1 MKIFKFLITSLL
13 CFVAVFILNETASA
27 QIVQASNKSLSHT
40 FLDGLRWGFISVLQ
54 PCLYAMF
61 PVTVT
66 FFLKRSQSRMQGI
79 KNATLY
85 SISIVGIFT
94 LFAVFLTL
102 IFGKDTLYQIS
113 TSAAFNIFVF
123 VLFIVF
129 GISFLGAFEIT
140 LPSAWTNKV
149 DSKASTNNF
158 SGIFFMAL
166 TLVLVSFSCT
176 APFIGNLLVDVT
188 QQKERLGPV
197 IGFLGFSIA
206 IALPF
211 AFFAFFPG
219 LLNKIAKSGG
229 WLNSLKVCFGFIE
242 IAMALKFLS
251 NADLAYHWRILDREV
266 YLSLWIVIFGML
278 GFYLLGKLKFKH
290 DDHLPLNDYGLPYLS
305 VTRLFFA
312 LIPLAFTVYMI
323 PGLWGAP
330 LNGISGWLPENK
342 TQDFNLEKLIR
353 NSQLNSSNADTS
365 ANGKTILYIK
375 PKKYT
380 DILSSEIA
388 GVETFFDFDEAVAAA
403 KAMNKP
409 IMIDFTG
416 HSCANC
422 RKMESEVLS
431 KQEVSKRLHDD
442 FVVVS
447 LYVDEK
453 RALPDNEKYI
463 SKFDQSSINN
473 VGAKNLDFEAT
484 IANSNAQPLYIFTDE
499 SGKIIKNAGGY
510 DPDMNR
516 FISILNEVKV
526 ENKKRFP

>member
-1 MKIFKFLITSLL
+1 MKIFRIFITGIL
-13 CFVAVFILNETASA
+13 CLVALFFFGQSATA
-27 QIVQASNKSLSHT
+27 QAVTDAHKTLSHT

-66 FFLKRSQSRMQGI
+66 FFLKRSQSRAQGI

-85 SISIVGIFT
+85 SLSIIGIFT
-94 LFAVFLTL
+94 VFAVVLTI

-140 LPSAWTNKV
+140 LPSSWTNKV
-149 DSKASTNNF
+149 DSKAGTNSF

-188 QQKERLGPV
+188 QQKERLGPI

-211 AFFAFFPG
+211 ALFAFFPG

-229 WLNSLKVCFGFIE
+229 WLNTLKVSFGFIE

-266 YLSLWIVIFGML
+266 YLSLWIIIFGLL
-278 GFYLLGKLKFKH
+278 GFYLLGKLKFSH

-312 LIPLAFTVYMI
+312 IIPLAFTVYMI

-353 NSQLNSSNADTS
+353 NGQFTNADTS
-365 ANGKTILYIK
+365 NNGATISYIK
-375 PKKYT
+375 PKKYK
-380 DILSSEIA
+380 DILGSEIA
-388 GVETFFDFDEAVAAA
+388 GVETFFDFDEAIAAA
-403 KAMNKP
+403 KLLKKP
-409 IMIDFTG
+409 VMIDFTG

-431 KQEVSKRLHDD
+431 KPEVSKRLHDD

-453 RALPDNEKYI
+453 RGLPDDEKYI

-484 IANSNAQPLYIFTDE
+484 IANSNAQPLYIFADE
-499 SGKIIKNAGGY
+499 TGKIIKNAGGY
-510 DPDMNR
+510 DPDIQR
-516 FISILNEVKV
+516 FISILNEVKA
-526 ENKKRFP
+526 ENVKRFP

>member
-1 MKIFKFLITSLL
+1 MKPFKLIITTIF
-13 CFVAVFILNETASA
+13 CFAAVFIFSETASA
-27 QIVQASNKSLSHT
+27 QVIDAAQKTLGRT
-40 FLDGLRWGFISVLQ
+40 FLDGLQWGFFAVLQ

-66 FFLKRSQSRMQGI
+66 FFLKRSQSRAQGI
-79 KNATLY
+79 KNASIY
-85 SISIVGIFT
+85 SFSIVAIFT
-94 LFAVFLTL
+94 LFAFFLTL

-113 TSAAFNIFVF
+113 TSAPFNLFVF
-123 VLFIVF
+123 LLFMVF

-140 LPSAWTNKV
+140 LPSSWTNKV
-149 DSKASTNNF
+149 DSKASTNSF

-176 APFIGNLLVDVT
+176 AAFIGNLLVDVT
-188 QQKERLGPV
+188 QQKERLGPIV
-197 IGFLGFSIA
+197 GFLGFSLA

-211 AFFAFFPG
+211 SLFAFFPG

-229 WLNSLKVCFGFIE
+229 WLNSMKVSFGFIE
-242 IAMALKFLS
+242 IALALKFLS
-251 NADLAYHWRILDREV
+251 NVDLAYHWRILDREV
-266 YLSLWIVIFGML
+266 YLSLWIIIFGML

-330 LNGISGWLPENK
+330 LIGISGWLPENK

-353 NSQLNSSNADTS
+353 NGQLNSNNGDTS
-365 ANGKTILYIK
+365 SNRKTILYIK

-380 DILSSEIA
+380 DILGSEIA

-403 KAMNKP
+403 KTMNKP

-431 KQEVSKRLHDD
+431 KQEVSKQLHED

-453 RALPDNEKYI
+453 RALPENEKYT
-463 SKFDQSSINN
+463 SKFDQSSVTN

-516 FISILNEVKV
+516 FISILNEVKT

>member
-1 MKIFKFLITSLL
+1 MRLNKISF
-13 CFVAVFILNETASA
+13 AVFAIVACLLMCSEYAAAQTIDTAR
-27 QIVQASNKSLSHT
+27 KTLSHT
-40 FLDGLRWGFISVLQ
+40 FLDGIRWGFISVLQ

-66 FFLKRSQSRMQGI
+66 FFLKRSQSRSQGVR
-79 KNATLY
+79 NALLY
-85 SISIVGIFT
+85 SVSIIAIFT
-94 LFAVFLTL
+94 FFAFVVTL
-102 IFGKDTLYQIS
+102 IFGRSTLYDIS

-123 VLFIVF
+123 CLFMVF
-129 GISFLGAFEIT
+129 GISFLGAFEIV
-140 LPSAWTNKV
+140 LPAAWTNKV
-149 DSKASTNNF
+149 DSRASMQSI

-176 APFIGNLLVDVT
+176 APFIGNLLIDIT
-188 QQKERLGPV
+188 KQKERIGPV
-197 IGFLGFSIA
+197 VGFLGFSLA
-206 IALPF
+206 LALPF
-211 AFFAFFPG
+211 ALFAMFPG

-229 WLNSLKVCFGFIE
+229 WLNTLKVSFGFIE

-251 NADLAYHWRILDREV
+251 NADLAYHWRLLDRDI
-266 YLSLWIVIFGML
+266 YLSLWIIIFGLL
-278 GFYLLGKLKFKH
+278 GFYLLGKLKFSH
-290 DDHLPLNDYGLPYLS
+290 DDHLPLNEYGHPYVS
-305 VTRLFFA
+305 VTRLLFA
-312 LIPLAFTVYMI
+312 IAALSFTVYMI

-342 TQDFNLEKLIR
+342 TQEFNLEKLIR
-353 NSQLNSSNADTS
+353 NAGVNPSDSDSTKNAATE
-365 ANGKTILYIK
+365 IK

-388 GVETFFDFDEAVAAA
+388 GVQTFFDFDEAVAAA

-422 RKMESEVLS
+422 RKMEAAVLS
-431 KQEVSKRLHDD
+431 KPEVSSILHND
-442 FVVVS
+442 FVVAS

-453 RALPDNEKYI
+453 KELPDNEKSI
-463 SKFDQSSINN
+463 SKTDQSAIND
-473 VGAKNLDFEAT
+473 VGDKNQDFEAT
-484 IANSNAQPLYIFTDE
+484 IANSNSQPMYVFTDQT
-499 SGKIIKNAGGY
+499 GKIIQNAGGY

-516 FISILNEVKV
+516 FISILNAVRA